1 MKTKLLLTYCF
12 LFAFFLPH
20 SSHAQDVIDSLKKS
34 LAESKND
41 KEKIKILNDLSWEIA
56 PTDCDSSIAF
66 AEEALSMAEKKYP
79 KLEAEAYTCLGSAN
93 DLHGKYDLAILNYQ
107 KSFEGYK
114 SIKDETGMAKVYL
127 NIGAS
132 FYYRGVFAKALENY
146 LEAAKI
152 QEKIKDEETLA
163 KTLNNIGLIYRTKNN
178 NQKALE
184 YFSKSLK
191 IKKRLNDKK
200 GVCYTYS
207 NIGIIHQNQKHC
219 DSALWYANA
228 SYNLSEELQ
237 SPFDI
242 GTSLVNIGEAY
253 FCLENYKEA
262 KKFYLDAEKIL
273 IKNTDENTLAFC
285 YKGLGNVFEKE
296 NNLEK
301 ALEYYETGIR
311 YAKATER
318 NELLSDLYRSVF
330 EIEEKLQH
338 PEKALSYYKLYT
350 QMKDSVFSIESNRN
364 LNELEIVYETDKK
377 QKLIEEKEADQKR
390 LHNYIIALGFVLL
403 IVISSIYIVNKQR
416 RKLASQKKIL
426 ETLVD
431 EKNTLLKETHHRVKN
446 NFQIVSS
453 LLYLQSE
460 SLQNKAAIEA
470 IREAQ
475 NRVRSMILI
484 HQRLYN
490 RDEIVG
496 INAKEYIT
504 DLVNDLTEYQA
515 TKIENLKTEISVE
528 NLVFNVD
535 TITPIGLMVNELVT
549 NIIKH
554 AFDERFTNPIIKVN
568 LHKQDEEVI
577 LTVSDNGKGLVK
589 EPNPD
594 SFGIKLIYSLSKKL
608 KGKVTFTREN
618 GTTVTIIMKRFTL
631 V

>member
-1 MKTKLLLTYCF
+1 MNKTLLSTIIVF
-12 LFAFFLPH
+12 VFSFNTK
-20 SSHAQDVIDSLKKS
+20 AQSYIDSLKS
-34 LAESKND
+34 ALANEKNEL
-41 KEKIKILNDLSWEIA
+41 KKAKILNDLSWEIA
-56 PTDCDSSIAF
+56 PTDYNLSIDYANQ
-66 AEEALSMAEKKYP
+66 ALALVEKKDA
-79 KLEAEAYTCLGSAN
+79 KLSAEAYTCLGSAN
-93 DLHGKYDLAILNYQ
+93 DLHGKYDLAISNYQ
-107 KSFEGYK
+107 KSYEGYK
-114 SIKDETGMAKVYL
+114 TINDQTGMAKVYL

-132 FYYRGVFAKALENY
+132 YYYRGVFAKALENY

-237 SPFDI
+237 SSFDI

-262 KKFYLDAEKIL
+262 KKFYSDAEKIL

-301 ALEYYETGIR
+301 ALEYYEKGIQ

-338 PEKALSYYKLYT
+338 SEKALNYYKLYS

-364 LNELEIVYETDKK
+364 LNELEIVYETEKK
-377 QKLIEEKEADQKR
+377 QQQLDEQTAEQKR
-390 LHNYIIALGFVLL
+390 LHNYIIALGLVLL

-460 SLQNKAAIEA
+460 SLENKAAIDA

-490 RDEIVG
+490 RDEIIG
-496 INAKEYIT
+496 INAQEYIT
-504 DLVNDLTEYQA
+504 DLINDLTEYQA
-515 TKIENLKTEISVE
+515 IKIENLKTEISVE

-535 TITPIGLMVNELVT
+535 TITPIGLIVNELVT

-554 AFDERFTNPIIKVN
+554 AFDDNFKNPIIKVE
-568 LHKQDEEVI
+568 LKKQDEEVI
-577 LTVSDNGKGLVK
+577 LIVSDNGKGLIK

-594 SFGIKLIYSLSKKL
+594 SFGIKLIHSLSKKL
-608 KGKVTFTREN
+608 KGKVTFTNEN

>member
-1 MKTKLLLTYCF
+1 MNFFKT
-12 LFAFFLPH
+12 LFILVLVSTFSNNLFSQTL
-20 SSHAQDVIDSLKKS
+20 IDSLKTA
-34 LAESKND
+34 LANEKNEL
-41 KEKIKILNDLSWEIA
+41 KKAKILNDLSWEIA
-56 PTDCDSSIAF
+56 PTDYHLSIEYANK
-66 AEEALSMAEKKYP
+66 ALELIEKKDT
-79 KLEAEAYTCLGSAN
+79 KLSAEAYTCLGSAN

-107 KSFEGYK
+107 KSFDGYK

-152 QEKIKDEETLA
+152 QEKINDKETLA
-163 KTLNNIGLIYRTKNN
+163 KTFNNIGLIYRTKNN

-191 IKKRLNDKK
+191 IKKKLNDKK

-228 SYNLSEELQ
+228 SLKLSKEIQ
-237 SPFDI
+237 SSFDI

-273 IKNTDENTLAFC
+273 IKNTDDNTLAFC

-296 NNLEK
+296 HNLEK
-301 ALEYYETGIR
+301 ALIYYEKGIQ

-318 NELLSDLYRSVF
+318 NELLSDLYRSVY

-338 PEKALSYYKLYT
+338 PEKALNYYKLYS

-377 QKLIEEKEADQKR
+377 QNLIEEKEAEQKR
-390 LHNYIIALGFVLL
+390 LKSYIIALGFVLL

-460 SLQNKAAIEA
+460 SLQNKAAIDA

-554 AFDERFTNPIIKVN
+554 AFDDHITNPLIKVD

-577 LTVSDNGKGLVK
+577 LIVSDNGKGLVE

-594 SFGIKLIYSLSKKL
+594 SFGIKLIHSLSKKL
-608 KGKVTFTREN
+608 KGKVTFTSEN
-618 GTTVTIIMKRFTL
+618 GTIVTIIMKRFTL

>member
-1 MKTKLLLTYCF
+1 MKKRLLLTYCI
-12 LFAFFLPH
+12 LFTLFTL
-20 SSHAQDVIDSLKKS
+20 SDGYAQEVIDSLKKE
-34 LAESKND
+34 LAKSKTD
-41 KEKIKILNDLSWEIA
+41 EEKIKILNDLSWEIA
-56 PTDCDSSIAF
+56 PTDYDSSIAF

-93 DLHGKYDLAILNYQ
+93 DFHGKYDLAIANYQ
-107 KSFEGYK
+107 KSYDK
-114 SIKDETGMAKVYL
+114 YQSINEEIGMAKVYL

-132 FYYRGVFAKALENY
+132 YYYRGVYAKALENY

-152 QEKIKDEETLA
+152 QEKIKDEKTLA
-163 KTLNNIGLIYRTKNN
+163 KTFNNIGLIYRTKNN
-178 NQKALE
+178 SQKALE

-191 IKKRLNDKK
+191 IKKLLNDKK

-228 SYNLSEELQ
+228 SYNLSLELQ
-237 SPFDI
+237 SSYDI
-242 GTSLVNIGEAY
+242 GTSLSNIGEAY
-253 FCLENYKEA
+253 YCLNDLKNA
-262 KKFYLDAEKIL
+262 KKFFLDAEKVL

-296 NNLEK
+296 NNLQE
-301 ALEYYETGIR
+301 ALKYYNQSIFH
-311 YAKATER
+311 AKATER
-318 NELLSDLYRSVF
+318 NELLSDLYHSVY

-338 PEKALSYYKLYT
+338 PEKALKNYILYS

-377 QKLIEEKEADQKR
+377 QKLIEEKEAEQKR
-390 LHNYIIALGFVLL
+390 LYNYIIALGFVLL

-515 TKIENLKTEISVE
+515 TKIKNLQTVINVD
-528 NLVFNVD
+528 NLVFNID
-535 TITPIGLMVNELVT
+535 TITPIGLIVNELVT
-549 NIIKH
+549 NVIKH
-554 AFDERFTNPIIKVN
+554 AFDESFTTPEIKVD
-568 LHKQDEEVI
+568 LHKQEEELI

-594 SFGIKLIYSLSKKL
+594 SFGIKLIHSLSKKL
-608 KGKVTFTREN
+608 KGKVTFTSEN